1 MGRAANCPAHR
12 RPRARGYAVRMI
24 RRERHPSVTVSAR
37 RTEAYTDG
45 VFAIAATLLVLGL
58 TSQSFGEVGSDAA
71 LARALLDLVHP
82 VFSFVISFLV
92 LCIMWMT
99 HVRQFEWIVRIDN
112 TGMWINN
119 LRLLLIV
126 LVPFTTSLDT
136 DYSQFLLGRVL
147 LPVNFFLAILV
158 GWLQWTWALRSG
170 AIPDLSREDARRLG
184 RAALSAVILSGL
196 AVAASP
202 LAGSAGFLLFLLD
215 GPLTRMLRG
224 ADAPTDPAIAR
235 STPPAEPGASSGA
248 G

>member
-1 MGRAANCPAHR
+1 
-12 RPRARGYAVRMI
+12 MI

-45 VFAIAATLLVLGL
+45 VFAIAATLLVLDL
-58 TSQSFGEVGSDAA
+58 TSQSLGDVASDAD
-71 LARALLDLVHP
+71 LAGALLDMRHP

-112 TGMWINN
+112 AGMWINN

-136 DYSQFLLGRVL
+136 DYSEFLLGRVL

-158 GWLQWTWALRSG
+158 GWFQWTWALRSG
-170 AIPDLSREDARRLG
+170 AIPDLSRDDAKRLG

-196 AVAASP
+196 AVAVSP
-202 LAGSAGFLLFLLD
+202 LVGSAGFLLFFLD
-215 GPLTRMLRG
+215 GPLTRRLRG
-224 ADAPTDPAIAR
+224 ADAPTDPAAPR
-235 STPPAEPGASSGA
+235 STPPAEPGASGGA
-248 G
+248 D

>member
-1 MGRAANCPAHR
+1 
-12 RPRARGYAVRMI
+12 MI

-58 TSQSFGEVGSDAA
+58 TSQSLGDVGSDAD
-71 LARALLDLVHP
+71 LANGLVDLLHP

-92 LCIMWMT
+92 LCVMWMT

-112 TGMWINN
+112 AGMWINN

-136 DYSQFLLGRVL
+136 DYSDYLLGRVL

-184 RAALSAVILSGL
+184 RAALSAVIISGL
-196 AVAASP
+196 AVAMSP
-202 LAGSAGFLLFLLD
+202 LIGSAGFLLFFLD
-215 GPLTRMLRG
+215 GPLTRLLRG
-224 ADAPTDPAIAR
+224 ADAPTDPVTTDG
-235 STPPAEPGASSGA
+235 SEPRAT
-248 G
+248 

>member
-1 MGRAANCPAHR
+1 
-12 RPRARGYAVRMI
+12 MI
-24 RRERHPSVTVSAR
+24 RRTRPPSVTVSAR

-45 VFAIAATLLVLGL
+45 VFAIAATLLVLDL
-58 TSQSFGEVGSDAA
+58 TSQSLGEVRSNAD
-71 LARALLDLVHP
+71 LADGLLKMLHP
-82 VFSFVISFLV
+82 LFSFVISFLV

-112 TGMWINN
+112 AGMWINN
-119 LRLLLIV
+119 LRLLLVV

-136 DYSQFLLGRVL
+136 DYSEYLLGRVL

-170 AIPDLSREDARRLG
+170 AIPDLTRDDARRLG

-202 LAGSAGFLLFLLD
+202 LVGAGGFLLFLLD
-215 GPLTRMLRG
+215 GPLTRLLRG
-224 ADAPTDPAIAR
+224 ADAPTDPATAR
-235 STPPAEPGASSGA
+235 STPPAGPGASDGA
-248 G
+248 D

>member
-1 MGRAANCPAHR
+1 
-12 RPRARGYAVRMI
+12 MI

-45 VFAIAATLLVLGL
+45 VFAIAATLLVLDL
-58 TSQSFGEVGSDAA
+58 TSKSLGEVTSDAD
-71 LARALLDLVHP
+71 LANGLLDLLHP

-99 HVRQFEWIVRIDN
+99 HVRQFEWIVRLDN
-112 TGMWINN
+112 AGMWINN
-119 LRLLLIV
+119 LRLLLVV

-136 DYSQFLLGRVL
+136 DYSDYLLGRVL

-184 RAALSAVILSGL
+184 RAALSAVIISGM
-196 AVAASP
+196 AVAVSP
-202 LAGSAGFLLFLLD
+202 LVGSAGFLLFFLD
-215 GPLTRMLRG
+215 GPLTRVLRG
-224 ADAPTDPAIAR
+224 ADAPTD
-235 STPPAEPGASSGA
+235 SVTSDGSEPRET
-248 G
+248 

>member
-1 MGRAANCPAHR
+1 
-12 RPRARGYAVRMI
+12 MI

-45 VFAIAATLLVLGL
+45 VFAIAATLLVLDL
-58 TSQSFGEVGSDAA
+58 TSKSLGEVTSDAD
-71 LARALLDLVHP
+71 LANGLLDLLHP

-112 TGMWINN
+112 AGMWINN
-119 LRLLLIV
+119 LRLLLVV

-136 DYSQFLLGRVL
+136 DYSDYLLGRVL

-184 RAALSAVILSGL
+184 RAALSAVIISGM
-196 AVAASP
+196 AVAVSP
-202 LAGSAGFLLFLLD
+202 LVGSAGFLLFFLD
-215 GPLTRMLRG
+215 GPLTRVLRG
-224 ADAPTDPAIAR
+224 ADAPTD
-235 STPPAEPGASSGA
+235 SVTSDGSEPRET
-248 G
+248 